1 MTMLS
6 NLTDSLKRAAK
17 SALRHTIGP
26 AIGASVV
33 AYFVYYAVQG
43 DRGLLAM
50 KHLETEIATAESVL
64 QQVRA
69 ERERMDKRAQ
79 LMRNDHLDRDMLD
92 ERARTMLNLSSPRD
106 VVIQL
111 PKAAAPDDPSAEN
124 SAEKRPRSVN

>member
-1 MTMLS
+1 MTMLQ

-17 SALRHTIGP
+17 SALRQAIGP
-26 AIGASVV
+26 AIGAAVV

-64 QQVRA
+64 QQVKA
-69 ERERMDKRAQ
+69 DRERMDRRAQ
-79 LMRNDHLDRDMLD
+79 LMRGDHLDRDMLD
-92 ERARTMLNLSSPRD
+92 ERARTMLNLSGQRD
-106 VVIQL
+106 VIISL
-111 PKAAAPDDPSAEN
+111 PPVYDQDDA

>member
-1 MTMLS
+1 MTMLT

-17 SALRHTIGP
+17 SAFRHTIGP

-43 DRGLLAM
+43 DRGLVAM

-64 QQVRA
+64 QQVRT
-69 ERERMDKRAQ
+69 ERERMDRRAQ
-79 LMRNDHLDRDMLD
+79 LMRGDHLDRDMLD
-92 ERARTMLNLSSPRD
+92 ERARSMLNLSGQHD
-106 VVIQL
+106 VIIAL
-111 PKAAAPDDPSAEN
+111 PPVYDQDDP

>member
-1 MTMLS
+1 MTMLQ

-17 SALRHTIGP
+17 SALRQAIVP
-26 AIGASVV
+26 AVGAAVV

-64 QQVRA
+64 QQVKA
-69 ERERMDKRAQ
+69 DRERMDRRAQ
-79 LMRNDHLDRDMLD
+79 LMRGDHLDRDMLD
-92 ERARTMLNLSSPRD
+92 ERARTMLNLSGARD
-106 VVIQL
+106 VIISL
-111 PKAAAPDDPSAEN
+111 PPVYDQDDA